1 MACETSDS
9 NAASMK
15 TLFATSLKML
25 TSHALETHDLI
36 PLKRY

>member
-9 NAASMK
+9 NTVSMK
-15 TLFATSLKML
+15 TLLVTSLKLL

-36 PLKRY
+36 PLKSF

>member
-9 NAASMK
+9 DMVPMK
-15 TLFATSLKML
+15 TLFVTSLKML

-36 PLKRY
+36 SPKSF